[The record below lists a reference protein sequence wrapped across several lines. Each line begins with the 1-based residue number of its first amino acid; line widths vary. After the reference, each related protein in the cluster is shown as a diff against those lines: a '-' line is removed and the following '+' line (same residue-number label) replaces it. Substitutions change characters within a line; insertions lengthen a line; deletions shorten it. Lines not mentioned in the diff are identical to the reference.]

1 MFFFLS
7 CVYRECV
14 YICCFCVWGEGW
26 ERHSYVVSCLYDWG
40 MVMYIC
46 MLYVDVSFNH
56 SDEGK

>member
-1 MFFFLS
+1 M
-7 CVYRECV
+7 CVSRM
-14 YICCFCVWGEGW
+14 YIYIISVCGGEGW

>member
-1 MFFFLS
+1 MFVFCLL
-7 CVYRECV
+7 CMYRECI
-14 YICCFCVWGEGW
+14 YIVSVCGREGW